1 MNYMETYQGWINNN
15 TLDENT
21 KNELLEIQNN
31 DMEIKERFYKDL
43 EFGTGGLRGIIG
55 AGTNRINKYTVRK
68 ATQGLANYIK
78 QNNDEK
84 SNMSVAIA
92 YDSRHF
98 SDVFAE
104 EAALVLAA
112 NNIKAYLFDALR
124 PTPELSFA
132 VRHLGCDAG
141 IVITASHNP
150 SEYNGY
156 KVYGSDGGQ
165 ITLETA
171 NAIIHE
177 IKKLDFFTDVITCSK
192 EDAVNNKLLVYLGE
206 EIDKEYLKNV
216 TKLSI
221 NPEISKEVEDFK
233 IVYTPLHGTGLMP
246 ICKSLEML
254 GYKEVHIVESQK
266 VPNGDFPTVK
276 SPNPEEREALKEAIG
291 FAEEISADIVL
302 GTDPDTDRVGV
313 AVRTEK
319 GNYELLTGN
328 QIGALLT
335 HYLVSNKK
343 DITSK
348 DAVIKT
354 IVTSELGANIAKSYG
369 ATVLDTLTGFKFIG
383 EKIKEFEET
392 GEYDFLFG
400 YEESYGYLAGTFV
413 RDKDAV
419 ISSVL
424 IVEMAAY
431 YKLQGLTLLDAI
443 DKIYQ
448 EYGYYS
454 DALDSFT
461 FKGIE
466 GQEKIKSIVDKF
478 RNIEEF
484 KKEFSNIS
492 ILEDYESQ
500 ERYIIEID
508 KSEKIELPSSNV
520 IKFYLSDQS
529 WFAVRPSG
537 TEPKLKVYYST
548 IDSSIE
554 VSYLKMQDLK
564 DKVSQFISV
573 RNHEIG
579 GEMK

>member
-1 MNYMETYQGWINNN
+1 MNYMETYQEWINNN
-15 TLDENT
+15 TLDEHT
-21 KNELLEIQNN
+21 KNELLKIQNN
-31 DMEIKERFYKDL
+31 DDELKERFIKDL
-43 EFGTGGLRGIIG
+43 GFGTGGLRGIIG

-78 QNNDEK
+78 KSCDKK

-98 SDVFAE
+98 SDLFAK

-112 NNIKAYLFDALR
+112 NNIKAYLFDDLR
-124 PTPELSFA
+124 PTPELSFT

-171 NAIIHE
+171 NSIIYE
-177 IKKLDFFTDVITCSK
+177 INKLDLFNDVITCSK
-192 EDAVNNKLLVYLGE
+192 EDAMSKKLLVYIGD
-206 EIDKEYLKNV
+206 EIDKEYLENI

-221 NPEISKEVEDFK
+221 NPKISKEVDDFK

-246 ICKSLEML
+246 ISKSLEML

-266 VPNGDFPTVK
+266 EPNGDFPTVK
-276 SPNPEEREALKEAIG
+276 SPNPEEREALRDAIA

-313 AVRTEK
+313 AVRSEK

-369 ATVLDTLTGFKFIG
+369 ATVFDTLTGFKFIG
-383 EKIKEFEET
+383 EKINEFEET

-431 YKLQGLTLLDAI
+431 YKKNNMTLIHVLES
-443 DKIYQ
+443 IYN
-448 EYGYYS
+448 EYGYY
-454 DALDSFT
+454 LDHLESYT
-461 FKGIE
+461 FKGLE
-466 GQEKIKSIVDKF
+466 GQEKIDNIINIF
-478 RNIEEF
+478 RNRDTLLEKFNGI
-484 KKEFSNIS
+484 NI
-492 ILEDYESQ
+492 IEDYSKQ
-500 ERYIIEID
+500 TKFLLKNQKLEI
-508 KSEKIELPSSNV
+508 IELPKADV
-520 IKFYLSDQS
+520 IKVYFDDKS

-537 TEPKLKVYYST
+537 TEPKFKIYYSV
-548 IDSSIE
+548 IAKSSE
-554 VSYLKMQDLK
+554 QAQEKFKLLNE
-564 DKVSQFISV
+564 KVCELVNEF
-573 RNHEIG
+573 RYCKRG
-579 GEMK
+579 G

>member
-1 MNYMETYQGWINNN
+1 MNYMGTYQEWINNN

-21 KNELLEIQNN
+21 KNDLLEIQNN
-31 DMEIKERFYKDL
+31 DAEIKERFYKDL

-78 QNNDEK
+78 K
-84 SNMSVAIA
+84 SKDKNGNMRVAIA

-156 KVYGSDGGQ
+156 KVYSSDGGQ

-177 IKKLDFFTDVITCSK
+177 IKELDLFTDVITCSK

-431 YKLQGLTLLDAI
+431 YKKSNMTLINALES
-443 DKIYQ
+443 IYTG
-448 EYGYYS
+448 YGYY
-454 DALDSFT
+454 LDHLESYT

-466 GQEKIKSIVDKF
+466 GQEKINKIVSIF
-478 RNIEEF
+478 RDRNNLLERFDGID
-484 KKEFSNIS
+484 I
-492 ILEDYESQ
+492 IEDYSDQ
-500 ERYIIEID
+500 TKTSIRNQKVEI
-508 KSEKIELPSSNV
+508 IELPKADV
-520 IKFYLSDQS
+520 IKVYFDDKS

-537 TEPKLKVYYST
+537 TEPKFKIYYSVVAK
-548 IDSSIE
+548 SSRQAQEKFEILSKIMCE
-554 VSYLKMQDLK
+554 LLK
-564 DKVSQFISV
+564 
-573 RNHEIG
+573 
-579 GEMK
+579 

>member
-1 MNYMETYQGWINNN
+1 MNYMETYQEWINNN
-15 TLDENT
+15 TLDDHT
-21 KNELLEIQNN
+21 KNELLAIKNN
-31 DMEIKERFYKDL
+31 DGEIRERFYKNL

-78 QNNDEK
+78 RSKDK
-84 SNMSVAIA
+84 KGNMSVAIA

-98 SDVFAE
+98 SDMFAE

-112 NNIKAYLFDALR
+112 KNIKAYLFDALR
-124 PTPELSFA
+124 ATPELSFA

-171 NAIIHE
+171 NAIISE
-177 IKKLDFFTDVITCSK
+177 VNTLDLFNDVITCSK
-192 EDAVNNKLLVYLGE
+192 EDAISKELLVYIGD
-206 EIDKEYLKNV
+206 EIDKEYLENV
-216 TKLSI
+216 INLSI
-221 NPEISKEVEDFK
+221 KPKISNEVEDFK

-246 ICKSLEML
+246 ISKSLEML

-266 VPNGDFPTVK
+266 EPNGDFPTVK
-276 SPNPEEREALKEAIG
+276 SPNPEEREALKEAIA

-313 AVRTEK
+313 AVKTEK

-335 HYLVSNKK
+335 HFIVSNKK
-343 DITSK
+343 DITSR

-354 IVTSELGANIAKSYG
+354 IVTSELGANIAKAYG
-369 ATVLDTLTGFKFIG
+369 ATVFDTLTGFKFIG

-419 ISSVL
+419 ISSSL

-431 YKLQGLTLLDAI
+431 YKSQGRTLLEVMDSLY
-443 DKIYQ
+443 DK
-448 EYGYYS
+448 YGFYT
-454 DALDSFT
+454 DSLESST
-461 FKGIE
+461 FKGID
-466 GQEKIKSIVDKF
+466 GQEAIKGIVNTF
-478 RNIEEF
+478 RN
-484 KKEFSNIS
+484 KEKLVKLIPDIS
-492 ILEDYESQ
+492 ILEDYKLR
-500 ERYIIEID
+500 ERYNFKKNETEIII
-508 KSEKIELPSSNV
+508 LPSADV
-520 IKFYLSDQS
+520 VKILLSDKS
-529 WFAVRPSG
+529 WFAIRPSG
-537 TEPKLKVYYST
+537 TEPKLKIYYSAISKT
-548 IDSSIE
+548 RNASE
-554 VSYLKMQDLK
+554 KRLKEIIGYVEKAIDLK
-564 DKVSQFISV
+564 
-573 RNHEIG
+573 
-579 GEMK
+579 

>member
-1 MNYMETYQGWINNN
+1 MNYMEIYQEWINNN
-15 TLDENT
+15 KLDENT
-21 KNELLEIQNN
+21 KNDLLEIQNN
-31 DMEIKERFYKDL
+31 DAEIKERFYKNL

-78 QNNDEK
+78 QNSDEK
-84 SNMSVAIA
+84 SNMSVVIA

-104 EAALVLAA
+104 EAALVFAA
-112 NNIKAYLFDALR
+112 NNIKTYLFDALR

-132 VRHLGCDAG
+132 VRHLSCDSG

-156 KVYGSDGGQ
+156 KVYSSDGGQ
-165 ITLETA
+165 ITLEIA
-171 NAIIHE
+171 NAIIYE
-177 IKKLDFFTDVITCSK
+177 INKIDLFKGVITCSK
-192 EDAVNNKLLVYLGE
+192 EYAINNKLLVYIGE
-206 EIDKEYLKNV
+206 EIDRLYLKNV

-221 NPEISKEVEDFK
+221 NPEISKKVDDFK

-254 GYKEVHIVESQK
+254 EYKEVHVVESQK
-266 VPNGDFPTVK
+266 EPNGDFPTVK
-276 SPNPEEREALKEAIG
+276 SPNPEERGALKEAIG
-291 FAEEISADIVL
+291 FAKEISADIVL

-313 AVRTEK
+313 AVRSEK

-343 DITSK
+343 NITFK
-348 DAVIKT
+348 DVVIKT
-354 IVTSELGANIAKSYG
+354 IVTSELGADIAKSYG

-383 EKIKEFEET
+383 EKIKEYEES

-419 ISSVL
+419 ISSVM

-454 DALDSFT
+454 DALDSVT
-461 FKGIE
+461 FKGID
-466 GQEKIKSIVDKF
+466 GQEKINKIVDKF
-478 RNIEEF
+478 RDKDRII
-484 KKEFSNIS
+484 KEFIDIYVIEDFKESKRYHIQTKS
-492 ILEDYESQ
+492 ID
-500 ERYIIEID
+500 IID
-508 KSEKIELPSSNV
+508 LPSTDV
-520 IKFYLSDQS
+520 IKVYFRDGS

-537 TEPKLKVYYST
+537 TEPKLKVYYS
-548 IDSSIE
+548 IIAKSQAESIE
-554 VSYLKMQDLK
+554 RLKLLK
-564 DKVSQFISV
+564 QKCNDFI
-573 RNHEIG
+573 
-579 GEMK
+579 